1 MFTQDGHF
9 APPVNPTGVLVDVTG
24 IIDGDSIVWESAK
37 GRFTPRTPSATTVY
51 TDTTLV
57 GDGTLG
63 NKLGLAPS
71 GVTPGAYTNISA
83 YVDTYGRITTA
94 VSGVAGLTSVAHDAT
109 LSGDGSGGNPLSVV
123 SAPISTTSNLTGLG
137 TIASPLDLS
146 TVAITPGA
154 YSLPNVTV
162 DSKGRI
168 SAISSAGVSTTANL
182 TGDGSTLSPLDL
194 STTTATPGTY
204 TSPTVTV
211 DNKGRVTAI
220 SNGGA
225 LTTTAN
231 LTGLGTIASPLDL
244 STTAVTPGSYGAANI
259 TVDSKG
265 RITSASNGTSISNVT
280 TTANLSGL
288 GTVGSPLDLST
299 TTVTPGTYS
308 LSNIT
313 VDSKGRLT
321 AASNGALTTTANL
334 SGLGTAGSPLDLST
348 TTATPGSYTNS
359 NLTVDSKGRITAVSN
374 GTGGIS
380 TVSVVAGDLV
390 GNGTGG
396 SPLGLATYGAAGTW
410 YAPKVVTD
418 TKGRSTYT
426 GAVGFGH
433 GTSGELDAMVYNAG
447 MNISNAAVT
456 DINYTNA
463 TGSFPT
469 LLPTLNNLKTTNGI
483 FTVQGGAQSAG
494 MYIVTATVS
503 YNNNATGY
511 RQVQIAI
518 NGLLSP
524 GWQVVAENVNTNV
537 GGAFRTAV
545 SATYVGY
552 LDIGAQV
559 VARAYQNSGGTLSC
573 LSYFTC
579 SFLHN

>member
-24 IIDGDSIVWESAK
+24 ITDGDSIVWESSK

-51 TDTTLV
+51 TNTTLV
-57 GDGTLG
+57 GDGTIG
-63 NKLGLAPS
+63 NELGLAPS

-94 VSGVAGLTSVAHDAT
+94 VSGSAGLTSVAHDAT
-109 LSGDGSGGNPLSVV
+109 MIGDGSVGNPLSVV
-123 SAPISTTSNLTGLG
+123 SAPISTTSNLSGLG

-146 TVAITPGA
+146 TVATITPGA
-154 YSLPNVTV
+154 YPLANVTV
-162 DSKGRI
+162 DSKGRV
-168 SAISSAGVSTTANL
+168 STISSGGVSTTSNL

-194 STTTATPGTY
+194 STTA
-204 TSPTVTV
+204 
-211 DNKGRVTAI
+211 
-220 SNGGA
+220 
-225 LTTTAN
+225 
-231 LTGLGTIASPLDL
+231 
-244 STTAVTPGSYGAANI
+244 
-259 TVDSKG
+259 
-265 RITSASNGTSISNVT
+265 
-280 TTANLSGL
+280 
-288 GTVGSPLDLST
+288 
-299 TTVTPGTYS
+299 
-308 LSNIT
+308 
-313 VDSKGRLT
+313 
-321 AASNGALTTTANL
+321 
-334 SGLGTAGSPLDLST
+334 
-348 TTATPGSYTNS
+348 ATPGSYTNS
-359 NLTVDSKGRITAVSN
+359 NITVDNKGRITAVSN
-374 GTGGIS
+374 GAGGIS
-380 TVSVVAGDLV
+380 AVSVVAGDLV

-426 GAVGFGH
+426 GAVGFGQ

-456 DINYTNA
+456 DINYTTA

-469 LLPTLNNLKTTNGI
+469 LLPTLNKLSTTNGR